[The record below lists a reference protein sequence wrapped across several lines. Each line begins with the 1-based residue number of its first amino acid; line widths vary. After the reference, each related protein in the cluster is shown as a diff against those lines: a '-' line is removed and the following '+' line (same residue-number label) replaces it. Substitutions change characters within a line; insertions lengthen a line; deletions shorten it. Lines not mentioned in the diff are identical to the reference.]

1 MKKTITFYFI
11 AVLLI
16 MVMCV
21 TAGAV
26 DFDYSGYSNEELNEA
41 YAAITQ
47 ELMSRDE
54 EKTAHMKAGDYIG
67 GVDIPVG
74 EYLLVVDNTNGTV
87 NGFLKFRS
95 KTDFKAS
102 GSGTIECG
110 TSFQKYFD
118 IKENDTLTATI
129 DFDLIIGRPRGIV
142 IFE

>member
-1 MKKTITFYFI
+1 MKKTIVFYFI

-21 TAGAV
+21 TAGAI

-47 ELMSRDE
+47 ELMSRNE

-74 EYLLVVDNTNGTV
+74 EYLLFVDNTEGNV
-87 NGFLKFRS
+87 KGFVRFRCLK
-95 KTDFKAS
+95 DFKQS
-102 GSGTIECG
+102 GSGNVPVG
-110 TSFQKYFD
+110 TTFQKYFTVSEGD
-118 IKENDTLTATI
+118 EIITTV